1 MGLSQDN
8 ALKYPYFSNERILHR
23 FWAMLLLFP
32 PWIQLCQDSG
42 NKTSQGEKVL
52 VPMQWECKASR
63 FVGAGLGLDF
73 PENFPAAKDRL
84 SKLSCLKF
92 WEATNRCKNMS
103 PRYQPK
109 VEREVVHRGAMTG
122 FPKMI
127 SNVLEKE
134 TSLPGASHS
143 SQERHWGVNW
153 TWRGKA
159 WQPNPS
165 HFPGGRLKG
174 KH

>member
-1 MGLSQDN
+1 MGLSQAN
-8 ALKYPYFSNERILHR
+8 VLKYPSFSNERLLHH

-32 PWIQLCQDSG
+32 PWIQLWQDSG
-42 NKTSQGEKVL
+42 NKTSQGEEVL
-52 VPMQWECKASR
+52 VPMQQECKASR
-63 FVGAGLGLDF
+63 FVGAGLGLDCC
-73 PENFPAAKDRL
+73 ENFPVAKDHL
-84 SKLSCLKF
+84 SKLSCPKF
-92 WEATNRCKNMS
+92 WEATNHCKNMS
-103 PRYQPK
+103 PRCQPK
-109 VEREVVHRGAMTG
+109 VEREVVRRGTMTG

-134 TSLPGASHS
+134 TSLPGTSRS
-143 SQERHWGVNW
+143 SQERHWGVNV

-165 HFPGGRLKG
+165 HFPGERLKG